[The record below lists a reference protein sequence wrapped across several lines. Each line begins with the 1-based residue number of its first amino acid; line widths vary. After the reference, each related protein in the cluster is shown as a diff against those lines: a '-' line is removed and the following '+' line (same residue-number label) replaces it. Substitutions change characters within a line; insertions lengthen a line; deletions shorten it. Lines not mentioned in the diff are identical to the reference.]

1 MQQKVL
7 VVGDDGIN
15 SLGII
20 RSLGEVG
27 IKSDAIITSSN
38 NKRVHLLKSRYLG
51 RGYVIP
57 KNEEDLLDAL
67 LDYGRKNGTG
77 F

>member
-27 IKSDAIITSSN
+27 VKPDAIITSSD
-38 NKRVHLLKSRYLG
+38 NKREPLSQLVLPNYIL
-51 RGYVIP
+51 
-57 KNEEDLLDAL
+57 EE
-67 LDYGRKNGTG
+67 RSCVVKWQ
-77 F
+77 